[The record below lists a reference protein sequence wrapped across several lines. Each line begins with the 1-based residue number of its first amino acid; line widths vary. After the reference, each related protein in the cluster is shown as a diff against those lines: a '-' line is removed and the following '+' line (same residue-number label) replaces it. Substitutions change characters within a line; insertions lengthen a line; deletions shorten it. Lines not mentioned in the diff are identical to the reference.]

1 MNIKQHGTPV
11 ILIVEAIQGLRDGMK
26 DLLTVDGYRIAT
38 AQDGDEAVD
47 AAQREQPDLI
57 LVCPNDLSPDFLSA
71 SVRIRE
77 RAELGN
83 EVPVV
88 VFSIEAVAE
97 GEEVAYENHVY
108 VISPDNFNHLR
119 RFLKCLLDALPSL
132 RPKLA

>member
-1 MNIKQHGTPV
+1 MNTKQHGTPV
-11 ILIVEAIQGLRDGMK
+11 ILIVEAVQGLRDGMK

-38 AQDGDEAVD
+38 AQDEDKAVD
-47 AAQREQPDLI
+47 AARREQPDLI
-57 LVCPNDLSPDFLSA
+57 LLCPDEPSSDFLST

-88 VFSIEAVAE
+88 VFCIEAVAE
-97 GEEVAYENHVY
+97 GEEAAYENHVY

-119 RFLKCLLDALPSL
+119 RFLKCLLAALPA
-132 RPKLA
+132 PAQT